1 MRVRLAGPGD
11 GHALAAIYGPVVT
24 GTAISFEVDPPDGA
38 EMARRVARTLPAHPW
53 LVMDAEPGVVG
64 YAYAHPF
71 HDRAAYDWTVETS
84 VYVGDSH
91 RGCGVG
97 KSLYSALI
105 AVLGAQ
111 GFRRAIA
118 GVALPNA
125 ASVHLHESVGFRA
138 VGVYHRVGWKLGS
151 WHDVGMWELDLTND
165 DGAPAAPLAVDR
177 LPSGTLPWMLSP
189 EAGA

>member
-1 MRVRLAGPGD
+1 VRVRLAGPGD
-11 GHALAAIYGPVVT
+11 GDTLAAIYGPVVS

-38 EMARRVARTLPAHPW
+38 EMARRVAHTLPTHPW

-64 YAYAHPF
+64 YAYAHRF
-71 HDRAAYDWTVETS
+71 HERAAYDWSVETS
-84 VYVGDSH
+84 VYVDERH

-97 KSLYSALI
+97 RSLYRALI

-125 ASVHLHESVGFRA
+125 ASVRLHESVGFRA
-138 VGVYHRVGWKLGS
+138 VGVYHRVGWKFGS
-151 WHDVGMWELDLTND
+151 WHDVGMWELELPHDAQLP
-165 DGAPAAPLAVDR
+165 APPVAVDR
-177 LPSGTLPWMLSP
+177 LPSGTLPWEEP
-189 EAGA
+189 A